1 LDEDEVECNNESRW
15 EGEEVERDAKDG
27 SCFSVLSA
35 VLIIK
40 TSMSKHVKG
49 RAMAGKEVREPG
61 GAVCVVVE

>member
-15 EGEEVERDAKDG
+15 EGEEVERDA